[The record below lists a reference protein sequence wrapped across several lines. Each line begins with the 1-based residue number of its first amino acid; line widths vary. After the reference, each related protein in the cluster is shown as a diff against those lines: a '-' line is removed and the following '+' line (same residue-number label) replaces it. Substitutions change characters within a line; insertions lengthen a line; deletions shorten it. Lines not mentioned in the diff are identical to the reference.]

1 MASEDN
7 KHPQVKHSKNTIVG
21 VVGDF
26 PTIKA
31 PNTEEFPT
39 GEIVLKYGD
48 HLTQSRGYGYVH
60 ILAEHTAD
68 LDKHKLP
75 HNIEGVLE
83 YIRMIIKPGA
93 GVYTEFFMS
102 KNKYIPTIF
111 WTKVGIVILQRE
123 ELPNGTNRYSVI
135 TAYGKQ
141 SPVGQKIGT
150 IENKKTS

>member
-1 MASEDN
+1 MRFQSLDLNMGDN
-7 KHPQVKHSKNTIVG
+7 
-21 VVGDF
+21 
-26 PTIKA
+26 
-31 PNTEEFPT
+31 
-39 GEIVLKYGD
+39 
-48 HLTQSRGYGYVH
+48 YV
-60 ILAEHTAD
+60 
-68 LDKHKLP
+68 DKH
-75 HNIEGVLE
+75 
-83 YIRMIIKPGA
+83 R
-93 GVYTEFFMS
+93 YTEFFMS